1 MAQWIEVKVRY
12 EKLSQEGKTIRVTE
26 PYLVDALSCTDA
38 EARVIEELTPFISGE
53 FNVIAV
59 NKTKI
64 ADVMFNETG
73 DKFFKVKL
81 AFIMINEKTGIEKRL
96 HYFALVQ
103 APCFKEAYHRVADF
117 CNNETTLDCEIE
129 SISETKYIDAF
140 KYEVA
145 DANSQQRDDA

>member
-1 MAQWIEVKVRY
+1 MAQWVEVKVRY

-26 PYLVDALSCTDA
+26 PYLVDALSCADA
-38 EARVIEELTPFISGE
+38 EARVIKELTPFISVE

-59 NKTKI
+59 NKTQVV
-64 ADVMFNETG
+64 DVMFNETG

-81 AFIMINEKTGIEKRL
+81 AFISINEKTGIEKRIPR
-96 HYFALVQ
+96 FILVQ
-103 APCFKEAYHRVADF
+103 ATCFKGAYHQVVDFSISTIADY
-117 CNNETTLDCEIE
+117 EIE